1 MSITT
6 TADRAADQALKQRH
20 RSMWAQGDYAAVAT
34 EVISALGPRVVEAAG
49 ITAGQRVLDIAAGS
63 GNVALPAARTG
74 AQVVASDLTPEL
86 LAIGRSAAEA
96 EGVEL
101 EWRVADVEALPFDD
115 NSFDVV
121 VSCVGVMFAP
131 HHQAAAD
138 ELVRVLRPG
147 GRFAI
152 LSWTPSG
159 FIGQL
164 FATMK
169 PYVAPAPAGVQPPP
183 LWGSPGHVGSLF
195 GERVASLTF
204 TTSELTVDR
213 FASGPE
219 FRDFFK
225 TRYGPTV
232 VAYRGLTGEPAR
244 VTELDQRLAEL
255 GDRALTDGVMRWEY
269 LLTTGTKAVG

>member
-34 EVISALGPRVVEAAG
+34 EVISALGARVVEAAG

-147 GRFAI
+147 GRFA
-152 LSWTPSG
+152 LVSWTPAG

-169 PYVAPAPAGVQPPP
+169 PHVAPAPAGVQPPP
-183 LWGSPGHVGSLF
+183 LWGSPDHVRSLF
-195 GERVASLTF
+195 GERVDHLTF
-204 TTSELTVDR
+204 TTSELAVDR
-213 FASGPE
+213 FASGIE
-219 FRDFFK
+219 FRDYFK
-225 TRYGPTV
+225 ARYGPTV
-232 VAYRGLTGEPAR
+232 VAYRGLADDPAR
-244 VTELDQRLAEL
+244 VADLDQQLAEL
-255 GDRALTDGVMRWEY
+255 GDRALTAGVMRWEY
-269 LLTTGTKAVG
+269 LLSTGTKVVG